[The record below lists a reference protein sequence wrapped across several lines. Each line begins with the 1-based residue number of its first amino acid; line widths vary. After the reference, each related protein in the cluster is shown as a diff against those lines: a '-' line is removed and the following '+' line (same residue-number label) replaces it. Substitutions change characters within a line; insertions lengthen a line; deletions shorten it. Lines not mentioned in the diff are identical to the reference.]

1 MRTHQ
6 YAQKKKA
13 SQSSLTPVTRP
24 SKVQSSVQPPQI
36 QAKSNKEGLA
46 EHAERL
52 KKFQRLGRSMI
63 QMGPPRLDNNTT
75 SSMQPQPWIQRKLT
89 IGQPGDKY
97 EQEADRVASQVV
109 QQISAPAFQENN
121 LRQSIQREKDLEG
134 VMYARCFRA
143 ALQRKQAIASGEAS
157 PDLESAINSARSSGQ
172 PLNAGLQQSMGQVMG
187 ADFSGVRVHTDTQSN
202 HLNQSI
208 QARAFTTGRDVFFRS
223 GAYQPEN
230 RGGQELIAHEL
241 THVVQQTGNDNYVRG
256 KLLQKSVNGVSI
268 QKSLSD
274 ELIQRALWTNAPAK
288 FRTDNG
294 NDQIPNSEYK
304 VGSGGYQRY
313 APINIHRNVLNQV
326 YHEGPRSFVY
336 IRGET
341 EQSIKGNAFDA
352 LWDNPWVTGKTGDE
366 VYFNNDNQTEA
377 KVTAY
382 ITPQEGDIVYD
393 LNVAQDGKGSNRH
406 VGHEVEDLGQ
416 ALPTLDDSNEHAKVK
431 KQYG

>member
-1 MRTHQ
+1 MKRTHAYKPEKSKSQ
-6 YAQKKKA
+6 PIPQPISSDQAQSA
-13 SQSSLTPVTRP
+13 TPV
-24 SKVQSSVQPPQI
+24 PPPL
-36 QAKSNKEGLA
+36 QAKTNEEGLA
-46 EHAERL
+46 EWKAQQEKWERFGTPWKDKVPNPSGEL
-52 KKFQRLGRSMI
+52 V
-63 QMGPPRLDNNTT
+63 
-75 SSMQPQPWIQRKLT
+75 QPWIQRKLT
-89 IGQPGDKY
+89 LGQPGDKY

-109 QQISAPAFQENN
+109 QQINAPSLSQFNQGQSVQQEKELEGGMQAKS
-121 LRQSIQREKDLEG
+121 LRAAIQR
-134 VMYARCFRA
+134 R
-143 ALQRKQAIASGEAS
+143 QAMTDEEAS
-157 PDLESAINSARSSGQ
+157 ADLESAINSARGSGKS
-172 PLNAGLQQSMGQVMG
+172 LDARLQRSMGQVMG
-187 ADFSGVRVHTDTQSN
+187 ADFSEVKVHTDTQSDQ
-202 HLNQSI
+202 LNQSI
-208 QARAFTTGRDVFFRS
+208 QARAFTTGQDVFFRE
-223 GAYQPEN
+223 GAYQPGD

-241 THVVQQTGNDNYVRG
+241 THVVQQVGTGNPINS
-256 KLLQKSVNGVSI
+256 KNSQKSGTGGFT

-313 APINIHRNVLNQV
+313 APINIHRNILNQV

-341 EQSIKGNAFDA
+341 EQSIKGKAFDA

-382 ITPQEGDIVYD
+382 ITPQEGDTVYD
-393 LNVAQDGKGSNRH
+393 LNVAEDGKGSGQH